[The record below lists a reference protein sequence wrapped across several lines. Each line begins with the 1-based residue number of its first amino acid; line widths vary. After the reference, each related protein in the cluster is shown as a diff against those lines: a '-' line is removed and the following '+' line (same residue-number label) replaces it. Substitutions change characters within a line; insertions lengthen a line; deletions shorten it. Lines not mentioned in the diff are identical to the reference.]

1 MTVSNSALA
10 PVADGPLRIHK
21 IPRAHLV
28 GIGGAGMRSLADVLD
43 AAGWEIS
50 GSDLNADALVGS
62 RYNVH
67 VGHQAGN
74 VEETLD
80 LVVHSDAV
88 PHDNA
93 ELARARALG
102 VTVCNYP
109 QMLGRIMES
118 RYAVAVAGTH
128 GKSTTTAMAG
138 EILAAGGFDPT
149 VICGATSIEGN
160 STGRFGRGR
169 FLVAEA
175 CEFRN
180 NFRHLN
186 PQMAV
191 ILGIEPDHF
200 DCYASRDEMVTAFA
214 EFAARVPQE
223 GLVLAKAD
231 CQATLA
237 AIQELHCTSESFG
250 FAAATWQ
257 ATDLRERHG
266 FYSFQIRC
274 QERLVTD
281 VKLHIPGKHNVL
293 NALAASALASHCGAS
308 ATAIRAGLER
318 FAGLRRRLQLLGEV
332 RQIAILDDYAHH
344 PTAVAATLATIRQM
358 YPQRR
363 VWCVFEPHQ
372 ASRTRHLLDEF
383 AASLQNAD
391 KIILSEIYRARE
403 ESAAVDDISAADLA
417 ARVRALGADVVHLAC
432 AAEIHDHLKQS
443 LRGGDVLVTMGA
455 GDIGRVAHEL
465 GQRLRTYRQAG

>member
-1 MTVSNSALA
+1 
-10 PVADGPLRIHK
+10 
-21 IPRAHLV
+21 
-28 GIGGAGMRSLADVLD
+28 MRSLADVLD
-43 AAGWEIS
+43 ASGWEIS
-50 GSDLNADALVGS
+50 GSDINAESLAGS

-67 VGHQAGN
+67 AGHQADN
-74 VEETLD
+74 VEDSLD

-93 ELARARALG
+93 ELVRARALG
-102 VTVCNYP
+102 IPICNYP
-109 QMLGRIMES
+109 QMLGRLMES
-118 RYAVAVAGTH
+118 RFAVAVAGTH

-138 EILAAGGFDPT
+138 EILAAAGFDPT

-169 FLVAEA
+169 LFVAEA

-180 NFRHLN
+180 NFRHLK
-186 PQMAV
+186 PHIAV

-200 DCYASRDEMVTAFA
+200 DCFTSPGQMTSAFA

-223 GLVLAKAD
+223 GLVLARAD
-231 CQATLA
+231 CPTTLS
-237 AIQELHCTSESFG
+237 AIQELRCTSESFG
-250 FAAATWQ
+250 LAAATWQ

-266 FYSFQIRC
+266 FYSFQVRC
-274 QERLVTD
+274 RERLVTD
-281 VKLHIPGKHNVL
+281 VKLNVPGRHNVL
-293 NALAASALASHCGAS
+293 NALAAAALASHCGAS
-308 ATAIRAGLER
+308 GTAIRAGLER

-344 PTAVAATLATIRQM
+344 PTAVAATLATVRQM

-391 KIILSEIYRARE
+391 KIILAEIFRARE
-403 ESAAVDDISAADLA
+403 GTAAVDDITAADLA
-417 ARVRALGADVVHLAC
+417 VRTGALGADVAHLAS

-465 GQRLRTYRQAG
+465 GQRLRTFRQAG